1 MRWKVEAKV
10 NLKEEI
16 LDPQG
21 STVEN
26 SLHSM
31 GYDQVENVRIGKD
44 ITFFVEGVA
53 REKVEEKVDEM
64 CHRILANPVIENYE
78 FSVKKVSE

>member
-10 NLKEEI
+10 NLKPEI

-31 GYDQVENVRIGKD
+31 GYDEVDEVRIGKD
-44 ITFFVEGVA
+44 ITFFIEGDDKNDVET
-53 REKVEEKVDEM
+53 EVDEM

-78 FSVKKVSE
+78 FEVKKTES

>member
-10 NLKEEI
+10 NLKPEI

-44 ITFFVEGVA
+44 ITFFVEGQDK
-53 REKVEEKVDEM
+53 EKVEEKVDEM

-78 FSVKKVSE
+78 FSIEKVSE